1 MMCKKTIGALIV
13 LLILS
18 SGIANAQL
26 IINNGGSAQSLA
38 DLIEGQGIQISNPV
52 INCATNGWGTYNS
65 NVPNFTSEEGIILST
80 GRVVDAIGPNN
91 TESRSTSFGTP
102 GSPLLT
108 AVSGFSTY
116 DACTFE
122 FDIVPQ
128 GDTLKFDFVFASE
141 EYQEYVGSSFND
153 VFGFFISGPGI
164 VGDPGLGV
172 EKNIALLPGT
182 NTAVTINN
190 INNGN
195 PNTNPPYPPTNPA
208 YFNANPLN
216 PNAQIQYDGWTVNL
230 QAIAQVT
237 PCETYHLKLIIADAS
252 DRVWDSG
259 VFIEKIESNNVQLST
274 TTVGGIDNMIEGC
287 NNGEITFTRQ
297 NVTAQPLDVEFYVQG
312 TAINGVDYAQIGA
325 DPNPLVPKTIT
336 IPANQASA
344 SINVIPFDD
353 GIVEGEEYLLVLI
366 GNPQCNNAISDSI
379 RFYIHDSLD
388 VFIDPP
394 ITNICEGGDVTFSVT
409 NGGTAFSWDPPT
421 FLNDPNIKEPTA
433 SNVTQSTTYI
443 LTSTVASCVATDT
456 TTVNTE
462 NVSVSLAAS
471 QISCNGANDGS
482 ITATVTGGLPGY
494 SYAWSGSGGYS
505 STSQNISNLAPGS
518 YTLTV
523 VDQGGCQG
531 SGTVT
536 ITQPNVLTVALD
548 SPQFTGGFN
557 LSCFESGDGS
567 ITASAS
573 GGTAPYSF
581 QLNDPASQT
590 GTNPTNLA
598 AGTYT
603 MTVTDAHNCTGTATI
618 TLTQPSAVTAT
629 ILAQQNVLCHGQSTG
644 SATAQGNGGVGNY
657 SFSWNTTP
665 PQFTATATGLG
676 AGTYTVTITD
686 ANNCTETADVII
698 TEPAA
703 PISITT
709 SKTNV
714 NCFGNATGT
723 ATASATGGTGTLTY
737 TWNTIPV
744 QTGPTATGLSAG
756 TYTVTVTDDNNCSNT
771 ANVTITQP
779 NAALGIN
786 VTSTTD
792 VNCVGDATGTAT
804 VQGTGGTPNYT
815 YQWNTTPVQNGPVA
829 TNLTAGNY
837 SVTITDANG
846 CTESTIVTISEPA
859 EPLSVSLGSQTN
871 VNCFGEATGAA
882 TVAASGGESPYSY
895 TWNTNPAT
903 TGATISGVVAGSYT
917 VTVVDGNGCTQTL
930 TVEITQPTNALSANI
945 SNVQHVLCFGESTGS
960 ATVNTSGGTPGY
972 SYLWN
977 DPSNQTT
984 ATATG
989 LAAGTYS
996 VTVTDDNGC
1005 TGTVSVT
1012 ITQPASA
1019 LDASITAQTNVACF
1033 GNATGAATV
1042 IGSGGSGSYSYSWSP
1057 GGYTTSTANN
1067 LLAGTYS
1074 VTVTDNN
1081 GCLTPVVI
1089 IVEITQPAA
1098 GIMANLTSPTVIGG
1112 WNIACNG
1119 DASGSIDLEVSGGS
1133 PPYSY
1138 TWFEANGDTTYTQD
1152 LSGIIAGVYTVIISD
1167 GGECTLTQ
1175 SIELTQPDPIDFTFE
1190 MTPSLCFGS
1199 NEGEIKL
1206 NLFGG
1211 TAGYDLSWT
1220 GPDGFTSTDSDLFN
1234 LYGGIYVFTVI
1245 DTNGCVFSS
1254 PITVTQ
1260 PEDIV
1265 ISVDSVSLF
1274 PGGWNVSCHDSED
1287 GFIFITPTG
1296 GTQPYNYVWQ
1306 GPNNPFFSNS
1316 QDVSD
1321 LPGGNYEV
1329 VLIDDNNCIQNLF
1342 IELLTPDSI
1351 SILLDAFQYP
1361 GGAEVSCVG
1370 ASDGSIISDVFG
1382 GTVDYSYNWSGP
1394 PGFPGAISENLNNLS
1409 AGTYVLEIT
1418 DENGCMTTEAV
1429 RIDPPDSLIISV
1441 TSPTYFGNY
1450 NISCFGADDGSID
1463 LSIAGGVPGYTVSW
1477 TGPNGFAS
1485 TDVNLT
1491 NLEAGDYCA
1500 TVTDTNDC
1508 EEVICITL
1516 TEPAELTATPISLTY
1531 NGGWNI
1537 DCNGAFTG
1545 SIDVTTVGGNPPYT
1559 FAWSGPGF
1567 FSSSQEDIDNVEAGE
1582 YCLTITDAN
1591 NCTWTDCITLTEP
1604 DALSISFTG
1613 SDFNGSG
1620 VSCVDSDDGTL
1631 DATVTGGTESYNYSW
1646 DGPNG
1651 FTSNSNSLTGLEAGT
1666 YCLNVT
1672 DANGCSAEN
1681 CFEIT
1686 EPAALTV
1693 ALSAPTVA
1701 GGFHIDCN
1709 GNDSGSINST
1719 VSGGTAGFSYSW
1731 NGPGGFTSTAA
1742 NLSNLEA
1749 GIYCVEVT
1757 DQNGCKAAECIEL
1770 VEPDELTANATI
1782 APVACNSAATG
1793 SIDLNLSGGTAPYT
1807 IIWDNGG
1814 STELITDLDAGVYNV
1829 IVSDANGCVFESSYE
1844 IEEPED
1850 LQLALSS
1857 PTFVG
1862 GHNIDCFGEST
1873 GSIGNNVVGGTA
1885 PYVYSWTGPNGFVS
1899 ADSSLVGVPAGE
1911 YCLEVID
1918 FNGCEATACITLTE
1932 PAELSVSI
1940 NQTAEVLCNGE
1951 AEAALQAVP
1960 TGGNAAYNYAWTGP
1974 NGYTGIGVNIT
1985 GLEAGVYCVT
1995 ATDINGCT
2003 AQECFEITEPDA
2015 LTLGLSSP
2023 VFAGGFNINCYQ
2035 GNDGSISVTV
2045 GGGSGNYSYF
2055 WTGPNGYTSTSGDIT
2070 DLVAGEYC
2078 LVVLDENDC
2087 VIEDCI
2093 TLTQPEPLD
2102 VDLTAIEYNN
2112 AMNVSCYGACDGA
2125 IEATV
2130 TGGAGPFDFAWEGP
2144 NGFTSSDTTLID
2156 LCAGMYILTTTD
2168 ANSCVKTDSIFLVEP
2183 DVLDI
2188 ELTSPTYGGGANIS
2202 CHGGNT
2208 GGIFSDVTGGSPD
2221 YIYDWSGPDGFMSND
2236 STLELLGAGTYYLT
2250 ILDVNGCTAND
2261 SIVLTEP
2268 LDSLYA
2274 TAEPTIYPSGTN
2286 ISCWGADDGAID
2298 LTVYGGIAPYTYN
2311 WDGAFNF
2318 DSDQEDISDL
2328 QPGDYTVVIVD
2339 ANECTYTVNL
2349 VLTEPDAPLELS
2361 LSATPITCNDGTDGS
2376 ISSTVSGGS
2385 PSYEYSWSGPDGF
2398 TSNNQNLA
2406 DIGTGSYILIVTDTN
2421 GCVISD
2427 TLFIDQPDAITIDG
2441 EVVDATCDAADG
2453 SISVSADGGTGAH
2466 TYSWSNGDS
2475 SASIDNLE
2483 SGTYTVTVT
2492 DENECTA
2499 VAEFFVGGFN
2509 PLELSLTAQ
2518 DLMCYGDS
2526 TGEVSSEL
2534 LNGVPPVT
2542 YYWEGPGEFT
2552 SEDPII
2558 VGLQAGTYTLSVA
2571 DGNNCTAT
2579 ATVTVYQPDSLILDN
2594 LFSPY
2599 PVSGIAYNIS
2609 TPNGSDGSIFS
2620 LIISGGTPGYDADWN
2635 GPNGFEE
2642 TGVEG
2647 LSGLTAGTYTVT
2659 VTDNNGCTVSQSI
2672 TLTEPFDLD
2681 LPNGISPNG
2690 DLINDALIVR
2700 GLELFPNNQL
2710 IVFNRWGNIV
2720 YEEDNYRNE
2729 TPWYGVSQNG
2739 SILPDGT
2746 YFVIVKIDADKDRE
2760 LKGYLEIRR

>member
-1 MMCKKTIGALIV
+1 MCKKTLGALIV
-13 LLILS
+13 LLIFS
-18 SGIANAQL
+18 SGMANAQL
-26 IINNGGSAQSLA
+26 VINNGGSAQDLA
-38 DLIEGQGIQISNPV
+38 NLLEGQGIQITNPV
-52 INCATNGWGTYNS
+52 INCANNGWGTYNS

-80 GRVVDAIGPNN
+80 GRVVDAVGPNL
-91 TESRSTSFGTP
+91 TESRSTNFGTP
-102 GSPLLT
+102 GSSLLT

-141 EYQEYVGSSFND
+141 EYEEYVGSSFND

-182 NTAVTINN
+182 NTPVTINN

-195 PNTNPPYPPTNPA
+195 PNTSPVTPPTNSEF
-208 YFNANPLN
+208 FNANPLN
-216 PNAQIQYDGWTVNL
+216 PNAFIEYDGWTVNL
-230 QAIAQVT
+230 QAIAEVT

-297 NVTAQPLDVEFYVQG
+297 NVTNDPLDVEFYVQG
-312 TAINGVDYAQIGA
+312 TATNGVDYAQIGA

-336 IPANQASA
+336 IPANQATA
-344 SINVIPFDD
+344 SIDVIPFDD
-353 GIVEGEEYLLVLI
+353 GIVEGEEYLLILI

-394 ITNICEGGDVTFSVT
+394 VTNICEGGDVTFSVT

-433 SNVTQSTTYI
+433 TNVTQSTTYI
-443 LTSTVASCVATDT
+443 LTTTVASCVATDT
-456 TTVNTE
+456 AIVNTE
-462 NVSVSLAAS
+462 NVSVSLTPS
-471 QISCNGANDGS
+471 PVSCNGANNGS
-482 ITATVTGGLPGY
+482 ITASVSGGLPGY
-494 SYAWSGSGGYS
+494 SYSWSGPSGYT
-505 STSQNISNLAPGS
+505 STSLNISNLAPGS

-523 VDQGGCQG
+523 LDQNGCQG
-531 SGTVT
+531 SATTTVT
-536 ITQPNVLTVALD
+536 EPNALTVSLS

-567 ITASAS
+567 IVASAS
-573 GGTAPYSF
+573 GGTAPYSYA
-581 QLNDPASQT
+581 LNDPSSQT
-590 GTNPTNLA
+590 GNNPQNLA

-603 MTVTDAHNCTGTATI
+603 MTVTDGNNCVTTATI

-629 ILAQQNVLCHGQSTG
+629 ILAQQNVLCHGQNTG
-644 SATAQGNGGVGNY
+644 STTAQGNGGVGNY
-657 SFSWNTTP
+657 NYSWNTTP

-686 ANNCTETADVII
+686 ANNCSTTADVTI

-714 NCFGNATGT
+714 NCFGDATGT
-723 ATASATGGTGTLTY
+723 ATATGSGGTGNLSY

-744 QTGPTATGLSAG
+744 QTGATATGLSAG
-756 TYTVTVTDDNNCSNT
+756 TYTVIVTDDNNCSET

-786 VTSTTD
+786 ITSTTD

-815 YQWNTTPVQNGPVA
+815 YEWNTTPVQNGPVA

-859 EPLSVSLGSQTN
+859 EPLSVSLVSQTN

-903 TGATISGVVAGSYT
+903 SGATISGVTAGSYT

-930 TVEITQPTNALSANI
+930 TIEITEPATALSASI
-945 SNVQHVLCFGESTGS
+945 GSVQNVLCFGENTGS
-960 ATVNTSGGTPGY
+960 ATVSASGGTPGY
-972 SYLWN
+972 TYSW
-977 DPSNQTT
+977 DDAANQTT
-984 ATATG
+984 ATATN
-989 LAAGTYS
+989 LAAGTYT

-1019 LDASITAQTNVACF
+1019 LDASITAQTDVACF
-1033 GNATGAATV
+1033 GNASGSATV
-1042 IGSGGSGSYSYSWSP
+1042 LGSGGSGSYSYSWSP

-1067 LLAGTYS
+1067 LLAGTYT

-1081 GCLTPVVI
+1081 GCLTPVVVV
-1089 IVEITQPAA
+1089 VEITQPAA
-1098 GIMANLTSPTVIGG
+1098 GIMATLTSPTVVGG

-1119 DASGSIDLEVSGGS
+1119 DNSGSIDLEVSGGS

-1152 LSGIIAGVYTVIISD
+1152 LSGIIAGNYTVVIAD
-1167 GGECTLTQ
+1167 GSECTLTQ
-1175 SIELTQPDPIDFTFE
+1175 SIELTQPEPIDYTFE
-1190 MTPSLCFGS
+1190 MSPSLCFGS

-1211 TAGYDLSWT
+1211 TPGYDLSWT

-1234 LYGGIYVFTVI
+1234 LYGGIYEFTVT
-1245 DTNGCVFSS
+1245 DTNGCVFSA

-1265 ISVDSVSLF
+1265 IDVDSLSTF

-1287 GFIFITPTG
+1287 GYIFITPTG
-1296 GTQPYNYVWQ
+1296 GTEPYNYVWQ
-1306 GPNNPFFSNS
+1306 GPNNPFFSND

-1321 LPGGNYEV
+1321 LTGGNYEV

-1342 IELLTPDSI
+1342 IELQTPDSI
-1351 SILLDAFQYP
+1351 GILLDAFEFP

-1370 ASDGSIISDVFG
+1370 ATDGSITSNVSG
-1382 GTVDYSYNWSGP
+1382 GTPDYSYNWSGP
-1394 PGFPGAISENLNNLS
+1394 PGFPGAITENLNNL
-1409 AGTYVLEIT
+1409 ATGTYVLEIT
-1418 DENGCMTTEAV
+1418 DENGCITTEAV
-1429 RIDPPDSLIISV
+1429 RIDPPDSLIVGIS
-1441 TSPTYFGNY
+1441 SPTYFGNY
-1450 NISCFGADDGSID
+1450 NISCFGADDGSIE
-1463 LSIAGGVPGYTVSW
+1463 LSIDGGVPGYTVSW
-1477 TGPNGFAS
+1477 SGPDGYTS
-1485 TDVNLT
+1485 TDVNPT

-1500 TVTDTNDC
+1500 TVTDLNDC

-1516 TEPAELTATPISLTY
+1516 TEPAELTGNPTSPTFD
-1531 NGGWNI
+1531 GDWNI

-1545 SIDVTTVGGNPPYT
+1545 SIDMTTVGGNPPYT
-1559 FAWSGPGF
+1559 YSWSGPGF
-1567 FSSSQEDIDNVEAGE
+1567 FSSNLEEIENLAAGE
-1582 YCLTITDAN
+1582 YCVTITDAN
-1591 NCTWTDCITLTEP
+1591 NCTFSECITLTEP

-1620 VSCVDSDDGTL
+1620 VSCSDAEDGSIA
-1631 DATVTGGTESYNYSW
+1631 ATVSGGTENYNYSW
-1646 DGPNG
+1646 SGPNG
-1651 FTSNSNSLTGLEAGT
+1651 FSANSSVIDDLEAGT
-1666 YCLNVT
+1666 YCLTVT
-1672 DANGCSAEN
+1672 DANGCTADN

-1686 EPAALTV
+1686 EPAELSVTLT
-1693 ALSAPTVA
+1693 APTVA

-1709 GNDSGSINST
+1709 GNDSGSINTT
-1719 VSGGTAGFSYSW
+1719 VSGGTTGYTYNWS
-1731 NGPGGFTSTAA
+1731 GPGGFTSTAP
-1742 NLSNLEA
+1742 NLSNLVA
-1749 GIYCVEVT
+1749 GVYCVEVT
-1757 DQNGCKAAECIEL
+1757 DQNGCEAVECIEL
-1770 VEPDELTANATI
+1770 VEPDELTANPTI
-1782 APVACNSAATG
+1782 NPVACNSAATG

-1807 IIWDNGG
+1807 IIWDNGE
-1814 STELITDLDAGVYNV
+1814 STEVITDLDAGVYSV

-1844 IEEPED
+1844 IEEPEN

-1862 GHNIDCFGEST
+1862 GFNIDCHGAST
-1873 GSIGNNVVGGTA
+1873 GSIGNNVVGGTE
-1885 PYVYSWTGPNGFVS
+1885 PYTYSWTGPNGFTS

-1911 YCLEVID
+1911 YCLEVVD
-1918 FNGCEATACITLTE
+1918 FNGCEATTCITLTE
-1932 PAELSVSI
+1932 PAALSVSI

-1960 TGGNAAYNYAWTGP
+1960 AGGNAAYTFEWTGP
-1974 NGYTGIGVNIT
+1974 NGYTGIGENIT
-1985 GLEAGVYCVT
+1985 GLAAGVYCVT

-2003 AQECFEITEPDA
+2003 AQECFEITEPDT
-2015 LTLGLSSP
+2015 LTLNLSSP
-2023 VFAGGFNINCYQ
+2023 VFAGGVNINCYQ
-2035 GNDGSISVTV
+2035 GNDGSISVSV
-2045 GGGSGNYSYF
+2045 AGGSGNYSYF
-2055 WTGPNGYTSTSGDIT
+2055 WTGPNGYTSTDGDISN
-2070 DLVAGEYC
+2070 LVVGEYC
-2078 LVVLDENDC
+2078 LVVMDDNDC

-2093 TLTQPEPLD
+2093 TLTEPEPLD
-2102 VDLTAIEYNN
+2102 VALSALEFNN
-2112 AMNVSCYGACDGA
+2112 EVNISCHGACDGA
-2125 IEATV
+2125 INATV
-2130 TGGAGPFDFAWEGP
+2130 TGGAGPFGFAWEGP
-2144 NGFTSSDTTLID
+2144 NGFTNADTSLID

-2168 ANSCVKTDSIFLVEP
+2168 ANLCVKTDSIFLVEP
-2183 DVLDI
+2183 DEIDI
-2188 ELTSPTYGGGANIS
+2188 ALTSPTYGGGANIS
-2202 CHGGNT
+2202 CYGGST
-2208 GGIFSDVTGGSPD
+2208 GGIFSDVSGGSPD
-2221 YIYDWSGPDGFMSND
+2221 FVYSWTGPDGFMSND
-2236 STLELLGAGTYYLT
+2236 STLELLSAGTYILS
-2250 ILDVNGCTAND
+2250 ILDVNGCAATD

-2268 LDSLYA
+2268 QDSLYA
-2274 TAEPTIYPSGTN
+2274 TAEPTVYPSGTN
-2286 ISCWGADDGAID
+2286 ISCYGADDGAID
-2298 LTVYGGIAPYTYN
+2298 LTVYGGIPPYTFN

-2318 DSDQEDISDL
+2318 DSDEEDINDL
-2328 QPGDYTVVIVD
+2328 EPGDYTVVIVD

-2349 VLTEPDAPLELS
+2349 VLTEPEAPLDLS
-2361 LSATPITCNDGTDGS
+2361 LSNTNISCYNGADGS
-2376 ISSTVSGGS
+2376 ITSTITGGS
-2385 PSYEYSWSGPDGF
+2385 PSYEYSWNGPDGF
-2398 TSNNQNLA
+2398 VSTDANLN
-2406 DIGTGSYILIVTDTN
+2406 DIATGSYILTVTDTN
-2421 GCVISD
+2421 GCTISD
-2427 TLFIDQPDAITIDG
+2427 TLFIDQPDEIIIDG
-2441 EVVDATCDAADG
+2441 DVVDATCDAADG
-2453 SISVSADGGTGAH
+2453 SITVTAEGGTGSLTFA
-2466 TYSWSNGDS
+2466 WSNGDT
-2475 SASIDNLE
+2475 SAEIDDLA

-2492 DENECTA
+2492 DENDCTA
-2499 VAEFFVGGFN
+2499 ETEFFVGGFN

-2518 DLMCYGDS
+2518 DLQCYGDS

-2534 LNGVPPVT
+2534 LNGVPPVM
-2542 YYWEGPGEFT
+2542 YNWEGPGDFS
-2552 SEDPII
+2552 SEDPLII
-2558 VGLQAGTYTLSVA
+2558 GLAAGTYTLTVE
-2571 DGNNCTAT
+2571 DENNCTAT
-2579 ATVTVYQPDSLILDN
+2579 ATVTVNQPDSLILDD

-2599 PVSGIAYNIS
+2599 PVSGIDYNVS
-2609 TPNGSDGSIFS
+2609 SPNGTDGSIFS
-2620 LIISGGTPGYDADWN
+2620 INVSGGTPGYDANWS

-2642 TGVEG
+2642 TGLEG
-2647 LSGLTAGTYTVT
+2647 LSGLEAGTYTVI
-2659 VTDNNGCTVSQSI
+2659 VSDANGCTISQSI
-2672 TLTEPFDLD
+2672 TLTEPYDLD

-2690 DLINDALIVR
+2690 DLINDALIIR

-2729 TPWYGVSQNG
+2729 TPWYGVNQSG

-2746 YFVIVKIDADKDRE
+2746 YFVVVKINADQDRE